1 MKFQI
6 FTAVEIHIVV
16 FCIMILH
23 SLVGQHQY
31 FWKAYSFY
39 LQCIYPKRL
48 YPSTSTHH
56 IIIQKTGGRTSSS
69 SRRML
74 LILKQCKVSLAW
86 LCALVIDGDY
96 YALLD
101 PGTSTSLVLPGKHLG
116 CISYC
121 SFLCYKQY
129 ITANPPFLI
138 SFLYTLECSKMYKNT
153 HGLIL
158 GSVCFC

>member
-6 FTAVEIHIVV
+6 FTAVEIHTVV

-31 FWKAYSFY
+31 FLKAYSFY

-56 IIIQKTGGRTSSS
+56 IVIQKTGGSTSSG

-96 YALLD
+96 CALLNT
-101 PGTSTSLVLPGKHLG
+101 GTSASLVLPGKHLG

-129 ITANPPFLI
+129 ITANHLF
-138 SFLYTLECSKMYKNT
+138 S
-153 HGLIL
+153 
-158 GSVCFC
+158 